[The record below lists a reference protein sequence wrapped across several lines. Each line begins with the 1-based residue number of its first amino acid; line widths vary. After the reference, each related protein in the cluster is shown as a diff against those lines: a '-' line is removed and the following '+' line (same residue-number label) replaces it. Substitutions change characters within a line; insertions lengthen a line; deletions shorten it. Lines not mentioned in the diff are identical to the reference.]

1 MEISRAVL
9 AGMIDH
15 TLLKPEATC
24 QDIVG
29 LCREAV
35 DFGFKSV
42 CINPSYI
49 DLAHREL
56 ENAPVG
62 ICAVIGFPLGA
73 SDPAVK
79 AAEAAAAVR
88 AGASEVDVVM
98 NIGFFKSG
106 LLGKTQADLTGVVS
120 AAKSEKPEAVVKVIL
135 ETCLL
140 TNEEK
145 VRACRVAVAAG
156 ADFVKTSTGFNKE
169 GALAADIK
177 LLRQSVGPRI
187 GVKASG
193 GIRDLAKALSM
204 LEAGADRIG
213 TSAGV
218 AIVNELK

>member
-1 MEISRAVL
+1 MGISRAGL
-9 AGMIDH
+9 AGVIDH

-24 QDIVG
+24 QNIIG
-29 LCREAV
+29 ICREAV

-42 CINPSYI
+42 CINPCHI
-49 DLAHREL
+49 DLAYREL
-56 ENAPVG
+56 ENTKIG

-73 SDPAVK
+73 SEPAVK

-98 NIGFFKSG
+98 NIGFFKGG
-106 LLGKTQADLTGVVS
+106 LLGKAQEDLTGVIS
-120 AAKSEKPEAVVKVIL
+120 AAKCAKPEAIVKVIL

-145 VRACRVAVAAG
+145 VQACRLAVAAG

-169 GALAADIK
+169 GAMVDDIK
-177 LLRQSVGPRI
+177 LIRQSVGPRI

-218 AIVNELK
+218 VIVNELR

>member
-1 MEISRAVL
+1 MKISRVGL
-9 AGMIDH
+9 AGLIDH

-24 QDIVG
+24 QDIIS

-35 DFGFKSV
+35 DFGFKLV
-42 CINPSYI
+42 CVNPSYV

-56 ENAPVG
+56 GNTPVG
-62 ICAVIGFPLGA
+62 VCAVIGFPLGA
-73 SDPAVK
+73 STPAVK
-79 AAEAAAAVR
+79 AAEAAEAVR

-106 LLGKTQADLTGVVS
+106 LLRQTQEDLTGVVD
-120 AAKSEKPEAVVKVIL
+120 AAKREKHETVVKVIL

-140 TNEEK
+140 TDEEK
-145 VRACRVAVAAG
+145 IRACRVAVAAG
-156 ADFVKTSTGFNKE
+156 TDFVKTSTGLNKE

-177 LLRQSVGPRI
+177 LLRQSVGPCI

-213 TSAGV
+213 TSSGV

>member
-1 MEISRAVL
+1 MVISRAGI

-24 QDIVG
+24 QDIIG
-29 LCREAV
+29 LCRQAV

-42 CINPSYI
+42 CINPCYI

-62 ICAVIGFPLGA
+62 ICAVVGFPLGA
-73 SDPAVK
+73 SAPAIK

-106 LLGKTQADLTGVVS
+106 LLRQTQEDLTGVVS
-120 AAKSEKPEAVVKVIL
+120 AAKHEKHDVVVKVIL

-140 TNEEK
+140 TDEEK
-145 VRACRVAVAAG
+145 IRACRVAVAAG
-156 ADFVKTSTGFNKE
+156 ADFVKTSTGLNKE
-169 GALAADIK
+169 GALVADIK

-204 LEAGADRIG
+204 LEAGANRIG

-218 AIVNELK
+218 AIVNELR